1 MTRFLPALFTL
12 FVLVSCEKEQE
23 GPEKSPSI
31 LLRTDSGYTY
41 TTDTVGLEDTVRVG
55 ITVRKGSDDLETF
68 HVRVEYDGGSDIE
81 TIDAIPISA
90 GDFSLEKLIVTRD
103 QPGTEKWIFGVQE
116 TDGDTYNR
124 SVLLVV
130 Q

>member
-12 FVLVSCEKEQE
+12 FVLVSCKKEQE
-23 GPEKSPSI
+23 GPQVSPSI
-31 LLRTDSGYTY
+31 LLRTDSGYTF
-41 TTDTVGLEDTVRVG
+41 TTDTVGLQDTVRVG

-68 HVRVEYDGGSDIE
+68 YVRVEFDGGSDIE
-81 TIDAIPISA
+81 TINAIPISS
-90 GDFSLEKLIVTRD
+90 GDFSYEKLIVTRD
-103 QPGTEKWIFGVQE
+103 QAGSEKWIFGVQE

>member
-1 MTRFLPALFTL
+1 
-12 FVLVSCEKEQE
+12 
-23 GPEKSPSI
+23 
-31 LLRTDSGYTY
+31 
-41 TTDTVGLEDTVRVG
+41 VRVG

-68 HVRVEYDGGSDIE
+68 YVRVEFDGGSDIE
-81 TIDAIPISA
+81 TINAIPISS
-90 GDFSLEKLIVTRD
+90 GDFSYEKLIVTRD
-103 QPGTEKWIFGVQE
+103 QAGSEKWIFGVQE